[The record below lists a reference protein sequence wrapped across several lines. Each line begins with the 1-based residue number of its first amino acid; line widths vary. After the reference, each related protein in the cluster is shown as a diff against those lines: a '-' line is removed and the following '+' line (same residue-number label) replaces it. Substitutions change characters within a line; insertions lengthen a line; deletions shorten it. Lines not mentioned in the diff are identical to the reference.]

1 MPTGAAYGREG
12 VGRVGGSASLNAFCA
27 AFDLIHGPPVVHT
40 AHNWTV
46 SCIYASHRRTSAVYV
61 HSKIQL
67 VYAAMAHKSE
77 GPGVQNVYKP
87 SLHGLMGWCATSNV
101 HEHGCMA

>member
-1 MPTGAAYGREG
+1 MPIGAAYGREG
-12 VGRVGGSASLNAFCA
+12 VGGVGGSASLNAFCA
-27 AFDLIHGPPVVHT
+27 AFGLIHGPPVVHT

-46 SCIYASHRRTSAVYV
+46 SCIYASRRRTSAIYV

-67 VYAAMAHKSE
+67 VYTAMDHKSE